1 MKSED
6 FTAESI
12 SDTAVFTKKRH
23 RASRTISSVF
33 VLQSAVT
40 AHNLPQ
46 DCGGQ
51 RPGQTEATV
60 ASQKQGATVPPQM
73 ADAGESSSPANAGVL
88 CRAVGEEGEFDFQK
102 NTLFTKWFRI
112 TYLILQL
119 LNHLDLDPA
128 LGCAFVVQTV
138 VVAYVS
144 K

>member
-1 MKSED
+1 MKILQQSRSQTQQ
-6 FTAESI
+6 FSQ
-12 SDTAVFTKKRH
+12 KKRRH
-23 RASRTISSVF
+23 ASRTISSVF

-51 RPGQTEATV
+51 RPG
-60 ASQKQGATVPPQM
+60 QKQGATVPPQM

-88 CRAVGEEGEFDFQK
+88 CRAVGEEGEFDSQK